1 VPEPDAEKTSVTTV
15 RGLLAGAAEDQAIA
29 REMSDRLPA
38 GGVARAALPEEKA
51 AGGYRLLKG
60 TYRLLDGEI
69 LLAAVKCLDQDVAG
83 PIAEWLRKF
92 RELRAAAAT
101 TLADPAARETVV
113 LDIRRTLTASQ
124 EVAVHM
130 HVGGTQ
136 VATFPFRLVLSAE
149 LGRTAV
155 VVREGAV
162 HQIDC
167 VAASLKAR
175 LTFADVPKH
184 LWEHS
189 NSDLALHLSLTSPV
203 RIPLV
208 PVPRPAEPPAAQP
221 HAIT

>member
-1 VPEPDAEKTSVTTV
+1 VNASTTV
-15 RGLLAGAAEDQAIA
+15 RGLLAGAADDQAIA
-29 REMSDRLPA
+29 EQMSRRLPD
-38 GGVARAALPEEKA
+38 GGVARARLPEEGA
-51 AGGYRLLKG
+51 PGGRRLLKG
-60 TYRLLDGEI
+60 TYRLLDSEI
-69 LLAAVKCLDQDVAG
+69 LLAAATCLDQDVAG

-92 RELRAAAAT
+92 QELRAAAAR
-101 TLADPAARETVV
+101 TLADSAARETVV
-113 LDIRRTLTASQ
+113 LDIRRTLTAAQ

-136 VATFPFRLVLSAE
+136 VATFPFRLVLSAG

-167 VAASLKAR
+167 VAATLKATI
-175 LTFADVPKH
+175 TFADVPKP

-189 NSDLALHLSLTSPV
+189 NSDLALHLPLTSPV

-208 PVPRPAEPPAAQP
+208 PVPRPAEPDAAQP
-221 HAIT
+221 HAVT